1 MGIDS
6 KAARF
11 LFGAKA
17 AGTDY
22 TRSLMIGRQFFYPEY
37 RDLTHMLELQRLKV
51 SASDLLGQSGGWAEA
66 FFRLLGAQTI
76 DSMDASAFEGASI
89 VHDLNSPIDASL
101 HGRFSMIF
109 DGGTLEHVFHFPQA
123 IQNCMN
129 MLSVGGS
136 FIQIAPANNFMGHGF
151 YQFSPELLY
160 QVFSSANGFDII
172 VMLLQEDVRGGRSY
186 VVASPSVV
194 RKRVQLT
201 NRLPTYVCTI
211 ARRETIAPL
220 FALPPKQ
227 RDYVDAWSAGQSAPA
242 YRSHTGLLLAGARSA
257 LRHIPQSS
265 ERLIRTWYTRGFRS
279 QPDCFRPIQADQI
292 LLGQFT

>member
-1 MGIDS
+1 MGIDA
-6 KAARF
+6 KAAAF

-17 AGTDY
+17 AGIDY
-22 TRSLMIGRQFFYPEY
+22 TYSLMIGRQFFAPDR
-37 RDLTHMLELQRLKV
+37 RDLAHMLQRQGLKI
-51 SASDLLGQSGGWAEA
+51 SASELLEQCGGWAEA
-66 FFRLLGAQTI
+66 FFRLLGAQTV

-89 VHDLNSPIDASL
+89 VHDLNHPVDPSL
-101 HGRFSMIF
+101 NARFSMIF

-136 FIQIAPANNFMGHGF
+136 FIQVAPANNFMGHGF

-160 QVFSSANGFDII
+160 QVFSSGNGFRIV

-186 VVASPSVV
+186 VVASPSLVG
-194 RKRVQLT
+194 KRVQLT

-211 ARRETIAPL
+211 ARRETIAPV
-220 FALPPKQ
+220 FAALPNQ
-227 RDYVDAWSAGQSAPA
+227 ADYAEAWKAGQSAPA
-242 YRSHTGLLLAGARSA
+242 YRSRRGAFVAAARSA
-257 LRHIPQSS
+257 LRFFPRGS
-265 ERLIRTWYTRGFRS
+265 ERLIRTLYSRGFRA
-279 QPDCFRPIQADQI
+279 QPDCFRPIHADQI

>member
-1 MGIDS
+1 MGIDA

-22 TRSLMIGRQFFYPEY
+22 TNSLMLGRQFFYPDALE
-37 RDLTHMLELQRLKV
+37 LAHMLEVQQQHV
-51 SASDLLGQSGGWAEA
+51 SASDLLAQSGGWADT
-66 FFRLLGAQTI
+66 FFRLLGAHSV
-76 DSMDASAFEGASI
+76 DSMDASGFEGASM
-89 VHDLNSPIDASL
+89 VHDLNHPVDASL

-123 IQNCMN
+123 IENCMN
-129 MLSVGGS
+129 MLHIGGS

-160 QVFSSANGFDII
+160 QVLSTANGFDIV

-201 NRLPTYVCTI
+201 NPVPTYLCTI
-211 ARRETIAPL
+211 ARRVKITPL
-220 FALPPKQ
+220 FAVPPRQ
-227 RDYVDAWSAGQSAPA
+227 TDYVDAWTVGESAPA
-242 YRSHTGLLLAGARSA
+242 YLSNSGALLTLAKSA
-257 LRHIPQSS
+257 LRYLPESS
-265 ERLIRTWYTRGFRS
+265 ERLIRSWYTRGFRS